1 MPIAGTNLF
10 YLPLHFHRYCFKI
23 LIDTGAFSSALSK
36 TILQKI
42 TQNKP
47 ACVTK
52 LPNNFPE
59 RVYVADG
66 KKVRVLGKVLIE
78 LKVGL
83 NTYSEEFLVL
93 DQMSTAILG
102 NPFFIKNQIVIDLS
116 KKLLY
121 FPDVTLS
128 LNSIG
133 NQENSRQQVLITV
146 SKTTLKPNYQDIVE
160 VSILKP
166 DIGFNNAI
174 GIIEP
179 SSLFE
184 KKSSL
189 CVTSSINKLDPQR
202 RTIIGILNL
211 NPFTVTISS
220 RTRIAKFIFLTPN
233 QANCIHPIE
242 PSIISSITENK
253 IFNENNRTSSTT
265 WIPTDNFW
273 FPTPE
278 NCHEN
283 SKLTGVWKI
292 IYDTIVKLRQNEKL
306 DPTVDKE
313 NRTKFLSKFDW
324 NDSIFSHEQK
334 KHMENLL
341 VKYHKIFARHRL
353 DLGKNT
359 DCPVKL
365 TPEHNRPI
373 YSPNPATPIHLRDEL
388 IVELALMQYYD
399 IITTLPFSRYSS
411 PVFAQRKSSGK
422 LRILIDLRRINHLL
436 RHDYNNN
443 NYPIPTMADA
453 TAHLAGKNDLR
464 KNGLQP
470 SLFLN
475 ANGG

>member
-1 MPIAGTNLF
+1 MTLGHSQVHFQKLYHKKLHKTNQRVL
-10 YLPLHFHRYCFKI
+10 L
-23 LIDTGAFSSALSK
+23 
-36 TILQKI
+36 
-42 TQNKP
+42 
-47 ACVTK
+47 
-52 LPNNFPE
+52 NFPE

-78 LKVGL
+78 LNVGL

-102 NPFFIKNQIVIDLS
+102 NPFFIKNQIVIDPS

-133 NQENSRQQVLITV
+133 NQKNSRQQVLITV

-166 DIGFNNAI
+166 YIAFNNAI

-211 NPFTVTISS
+211 NPFTVTISP

-233 QANCIHPIE
+233 QANYIHPIE

-265 WIPTDNFW
+265 WIPTNNFW
-273 FPTPE
+273 LPTPE

-292 IYDTIVKLRQNEKL
+292 IYDTIVKLRQDEKL
-306 DPTVDKE
+306 DPAVDK
-313 NRTKFLSKFDW
+313 
-324 NDSIFSHEQK
+324 
-334 KHMENLL
+334 
-341 VKYHKIFARHRL
+341 
-353 DLGKNT
+353 
-359 DCPVKL
+359 
-365 TPEHNRPI
+365 
-373 YSPNPATPIHLRDEL
+373 
-388 IVELALMQYYD
+388 
-399 IITTLPFSRYSS
+399 
-411 PVFAQRKSSGK
+411 RK
-422 LRILIDLRRINHLL
+422 
-436 RHDYNNN
+436 
-443 NYPIPTMADA
+443 
-453 TAHLAGKNDLR
+453 
-464 KNGLQP
+464 
-470 SLFLN
+470 
-475 ANGG
+475 